1 MSEPL
6 FRLIYV
12 SQAVQSLDAR
22 ALLELFREARAKNEA
37 DEISGVLLYRANEFM
52 QAIEGPEAAVRH
64 LFERIAEDPRH
75 TAITVL
81 VQGTIAH
88 REFTDWTMGFAHI
101 DDLPPGELT
110 RHAHLLNE
118 PLTSSFFQ
126 RHPQSALALLKALKG
141 SLK

>member
-1 MSEPL
+1 MPEPL

-12 SQAVQSLDAR
+12 SQAVQSLDGR
-22 ALLELFREARAKNEA
+22 ALLDLFREARTKNEA
-37 DEISGVLLYRANEFM
+37 DEISGVLLYRRNEFM

-64 LFERIAEDPRH
+64 LFERIASDPRH
-75 TAITVL
+75 TAVTL
-81 VQGTIAH
+81 LWQGPIPH
-88 REFTDWTMGFAHI
+88 REFTSWTLGFAHV
-101 DDLPPGELT
+101 DDLPPNELAH
-110 RHAHLLNE
+110 HAHLLNE

>member
-1 MSEPL
+1 
-6 FRLIYV
+6 V
-12 SQAVQSLDAR
+12 
-22 ALLELFREARAKNEA
+22 
-37 DEISGVLLYRANEFM
+37 
-52 QAIEGPEAAVRH
+52 
-64 LFERIAEDPRH
+64 
-75 TAITVL
+75 TVL
-81 VQGTIAH
+81 AQGPISK
-88 REFTDWTMGFAHI
+88 REFTHWTMGFAHI